1 MKRVAFFSD
10 VHLKRERGKRSHL
23 LYQFLNSL
31 SDAEAVYRLG
41 DLFDFWIG
49 PVQVPLMECR
59 EVIEKI
65 RSLSDSGVSVHLLR
79 GNRDFLLGKAEEK
92 LLNVKVVG
100 DSASLR
106 LGDKKVYLTH
116 GDLFCTN
123 DTDYLLLRCA
133 IRFKL
138 LHSIFNI
145 FIPRSLKLL
154 FARAL
159 RQSSTEIVKRKAART
174 IGISPTA
181 VARMFRRGYD
191 VIVCGHI
198 HEARELSRKVR
209 GRDCKLFVLGDW
221 ATEGSYVEYNDG
233 VFSLKKF
240 ENRLPGS

>member
-1 MKRVAFFSD
+1 MKRIVFFSD
-10 VHLKRERGKRSHL
+10 VHLRSEREKRSHL
-23 LYQFLNSL
+23 LYRFLHSL
-31 SDAEAVYRLG
+31 SDAEAVYILG

-49 PVQVPLMECR
+49 PAQVPLMECR
-59 EVIEKI
+59 EVLEKI
-65 RSLSDSGVSVHLLR
+65 RSLSASGVEIYLLH

-123 DTDYLLLRCA
+123 DTDYLLLRR
-133 IRFKL
+133 IFRFKL
-138 LHSIFNI
+138 LQSIFNI
-145 FIPRSLKLL
+145 LIPRPLKLL

-159 RQSSTEIVKRKAART
+159 RQSSSEIVKRKAART
-174 IGISPTA
+174 KDISLAT

-191 VIVCGHI
+191 VVVCGHV
-198 HEARELSRKVR
+198 HKARELSRKLR
-209 GRDCKLFVLGDW
+209 TRDCKLFVLGDW
-221 ATEGSYVEYNDG
+221 TIEGSYVEYRDG

-240 ENRLPGS
+240 ANKLPSS